1 MAGNGS
7 IQFLRGNSDKR
18 KASNESLLPGQP
30 FYEADTNRL
39 YVGGVNGT
47 SLKIA
52 RPIGEEQRVVIGST
66 NLSIEEFIEKCEAGS
81 YISIGTEATIKRC
94 INGRDYKIRLIG
106 TSHDDLADQSGSS
119 TTKAKTTWEF
129 ENIIGTSPLGLPFD
143 YKEYDSSSNIY
154 FPSNMQGFPLA
165 VTLQSTLQDIFA
177 SLPPA
182 LQDGIKL
189 VRKPCWVKQR
199 SIGSGGSVDEGNYN
213 VSQKLFLLSATEIGV
228 GTSPSDG
235 PVEGT
240 AYSYYSGIGS
250 GTSTRRVKKYY
261 GESSGNY
268 YWLRSPRL
276 NVSYNWCGVGI
287 DGNATINSTG
297 SSNVNSYGG
306 VAPAFCI

>member
-7 IQFLRGNSDKR
+7 IQFLRGNSTKR
-18 KASNESLLPGQP
+18 KASSENLLAGQP
-30 FYEADTNRL
+30 FFETDTNKL
-39 YVGGVNGT
+39 YVGSSSST
-47 SLKIA
+47 SLKAA

-81 YISIGTEATIKRC
+81 YTSIGTEATIKRC

-106 TSHDDLADQSGSS
+106 TSHDDLADQSSS
-119 TTKAKTTWEF
+119 GTTKAKTTWEF
-129 ENIIGTSPLGLPFD
+129 ESIIGTSPLGLPFD
-143 YKEYDSSSNIY
+143 YKEYSSSSDDY

-177 SLPPA
+177 SLPLA

-199 SIGSGGSVDEGNYN
+199 YVSTGGTQAGSVN
-213 VSQKLFLLSATEIGV
+213 VSQKLFLLSATEIGA
-228 GTSPSDG
+228 GTSSNW

-240 AYSYYSGIGS
+240 AYSYYSSINESGS
-250 GTSTRRVKKYY
+250 NNKRVKRYY
-261 GESSGNY
+261 NGSTGDW
-268 YWLRSPRL
+268 YWLRSPKL
-276 NVSYNWCGVGI
+276 GSSSGWGYVY
-287 DGNATINSTG
+287 GNGKVVNDSTG
-297 SSNVNSYGG
+297 NGNG